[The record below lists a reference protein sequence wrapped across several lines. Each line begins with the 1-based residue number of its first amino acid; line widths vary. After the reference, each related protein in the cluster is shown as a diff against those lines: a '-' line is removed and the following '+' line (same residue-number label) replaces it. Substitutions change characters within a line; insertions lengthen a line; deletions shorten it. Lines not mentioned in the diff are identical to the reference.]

1 LKICKECIQPDTR
14 PGIYFDD
21 NGICGGCL
29 WEKEKKEIDWDARKK
44 ELELISQ
51 HAISSKTGIYDC
63 AIGVSGGKDS
73 TFQAITARDKLGL
86 SCLLVNCQPENIT
99 EIGKQNIENLKN
111 LGFDVI
117 TIRSNPKIMKKLVK
131 YDFIKN
137 LNPVK
142 ATEFPLYSSTYIIA
156 EKFQIPLIIQGENPG
171 LTLGTRLTGVGTDYN
186 ALKANELQTLSSG
199 WEIYLDVE
207 GVTEKDLFWFHY
219 DRKKLE
225 SFNTKAIWLNYFL
238 PEWSQ
243 KSNAKFSKR
252 LGLKWRDE
260 NFDPNSIGTYS
271 PYFQLDTNL
280 TQVNQM
286 LKFIKFGFGQC
297 MDHVC
302 YDIRDG
308 HISRNDAIDL
318 VLKYDGKCSVEYVH
332 ELCEYMGIT
341 VDFFWD
347 VVEEFR
353 GDVWYGENG
362 NWKNKIWDELE
373 KTKSKL

>member
-1 LKICKECIQPDTR
+1 MKIWKECIQPDTR
-14 PGIYFDD
+14 PGVYFDK
-21 NGICGGCL
+21 NGICGACL
-29 WEKEKKEIDWDARKK
+29 WEKEKKEIDWEERKQ
-44 ELELISQ
+44 ELQLISQ
-51 HAISSKTGIYDC
+51 HAKSKKNGIYDC

-73 TFQAITARDKLGL
+73 TVQAIIARDRLGL
-86 SCLLVNCQPENIT
+86 NCLLVNCQPDNIT

-117 TIRSNPKIMKKLVK
+117 TIRPNPKVMKKLVK
-131 YDFIKN
+131 YDFLKN

-171 LTLGTRLTGVGTDYN
+171 LTLGVRLTGVGTDSN

-199 WEIYLDVE
+199 YELYLQVE
-207 GVTEKDLFWFHY
+207 GIKEKDLFWFHY

-225 SFNTKAIWLNYFL
+225 LSNTKAIWLNYFM

-243 KSNAKFSKR
+243 KYNAEFSKKN
-252 LGLKWRDE
+252 GLKWREE

-302 YDIRDG
+302 YDIRDN
-308 HISRNDAIDL
+308 HLSRNDAIDL
-318 VLKYDGKCSVEYVH
+318 LFKYDGKCSDKYII
-332 ELCEYMGIT
+332 ELCKYMEISIEY
-341 VDFFWD
+341 FWE
-347 VVEEFR
+347 VVETFR
-353 GDVWYGENG
+353 GNVWHSEKGE
-362 NWKNKIWDELE
+362 WKNKIWDEL
-373 KTKSKL
+373 KKIR